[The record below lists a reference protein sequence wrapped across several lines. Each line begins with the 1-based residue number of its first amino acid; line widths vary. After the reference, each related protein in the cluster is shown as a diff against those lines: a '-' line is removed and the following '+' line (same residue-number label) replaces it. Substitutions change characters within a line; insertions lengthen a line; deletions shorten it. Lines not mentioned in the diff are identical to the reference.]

1 MIVSV
6 PESEKKTGLFYF
18 GIFIGVYGNLM
29 ASFYEKI
36 VFPDTIDKIYYSQL
50 FLMLIWVLSFLFYVI
65 TAYERKNYSATIWLF
80 HVISPF
86 LIIFNQTIN
95 IMMFEYPNF
104 YTDILFCFLNF
115 YFLILVHMS
124 DWLAFGKYHTWQLG
138 IRWKRRKFRI
148 GILNDMEWEENVKET
163 RTWTDISPSTWKKG
177 FCQKKYQIDF
187 ITNKTDFERYV
198 AIINPYGGVYPEADL
213 KTLET
218 HNKIL
223 RFVRDG
229 GVFVNVAD
237 IPTYW
242 AYNENLKRRID
253 HTEAIYIQKDNR
265 IQLIKPFKLTPL
277 MKELGLNVLGADTN
291 PIPQNLDGNSTTHYD
306 FVSRRV
312 AVKVPN
318 MISII
323 PEKNITT
330 SDGEISTSAM
340 FFIMYGEG
348 EFLISLMFI
357 NDSSHDEK
365 SRYIMRDTI
374 INSLISVLNRKKEV
388 LK

>member
-1 MIVSV
+1 
-6 PESEKKTGLFYF
+6 
-18 GIFIGVYGNLM
+18 
-29 ASFYEKI
+29 
-36 VFPDTIDKIYYSQL
+36 
-50 FLMLIWVLSFLFYVI
+50 
-65 TAYERKNYSATIWLF
+65 
-80 HVISPF
+80 
-86 LIIFNQTIN
+86 
-95 IMMFEYPNF
+95 
-104 YTDILFCFLNF
+104 
-115 YFLILVHMS
+115 MS
-124 DWLAFGKYHTWQLG
+124 DQLAFGRYHIWQLG
-138 IRWKRRKFRI
+138 IRWKTEKFRI
-148 GILNDMEWEENVKET
+148 GILNDMNWEEDETET

-177 FCQKKYQIDF
+177 FSQEKNQVDL
-187 ITNKTDFERYV
+187 ITNKTDFEGYV

-213 KTLET
+213 RTLET

-242 AYNENLKRRID
+242 AYNKNLKRKID
-253 HTEAIYIQKDNR
+253 HTEAIYVSTKEGVIAS
-265 IQLIKPFKLTPL
+265 KPFMLTPL
-277 MKELGLNVLGADTN
+277 IKELNLSVLGADTN
-291 PIPQNLDGNSTTHYD
+291 PIPQNLDNNSTTHYD

-340 FFIMYGEG
+340 FLIMYGEG

-357 NDSSHDEK
+357 NDSLHDEK
-365 SRYIMRDTI
+365 SRYIVRDTI
-374 INSLISVLNRKKEV
+374 INSLISVLNRKKEIINERAGGT
-388 LK
+388 